1 VDDVSEDRSFVS
13 GAWGA
18 VMRGISVLIAGFI
31 FFFLVCGAQAAKQNA
46 GDSSDR
52 VSATGNLTKGES
64 KSKEVEDKQPQAKSR
79 HLLERHPL
87 GFDLDTLRSLQT
99 WISNLPSRIPD
110 LTRNLKEQSRFLGF
124 AGSLV
129 LFGFLLVIVTT
140 ILAQKKLRHRFEE
153 SAGLLR
159 QYVPLVFHPY
169 FFSAARV
176 LAAILIP
183 LVLLGLCTLVESFL
197 PYGVSWL
204 SLLERFLKLWA
215 VGALVINVLGETLT
229 RGLLP
234 VEEQNGLSLF
244 RIARIVTIYILIS
257 LGVLAFAEFLGVPVN
272 LLALITFVV
281 SLSIVIALLMV
292 FIKKKSIMALL
303 PDLPYRTYIIF
314 VRGLHGLYYPAV
326 FLTFL
331 TGILWCLGYRTLPKV
346 LWQKTWAVV
355 GAFLLIVTCYH
366 LVQQQFDKWIGAK
379 DLKDEAAKSLYKAL
393 RSLLLYLTIA
403 AGLIVSLNL
412 LELAE
417 PLREILSFP
426 VAVLGDAS
434 LSPWLFLKAGL
445 VIITFLLFSKLL
457 RAWLDYKV
465 YPSIGVDEGLAYAIN
480 IFLNYFLLLIGLLLA
495 MRAVGLDLRVLMV
508 LAGAI
513 GIGIG
518 LGLQNMA
525 ANLFSSFSLV
535 FGRRI
540 KKGDW
545 IQVEDTL
552 GSVKEVG
559 LAATRV
565 WTRDNVELIIPN
577 SDLTS
582 KTIINYSLSDPMIRI
597 HVPVGVSYRSSP
609 EEVTRI
615 LLSAAAGNPSVSKE
629 RESALWFTEYGESSL
644 NFELLVWIDVRKVS
658 EKQVRSELYYVIFEA
673 FDKAGIEIPF
683 PQRDIHIR
691 SGLSLPKEKPAE

>member
-1 VDDVSEDRSFVS
+1 
-13 GAWGA
+13 
-18 VMRGISVLIAGFI
+18 MRGISILIAGFI
-31 FFFLVCGAQAAKQNA
+31 FFFLVCGSQAAKQKA

-52 VSATGNLTKGES
+52 LSATEDLTKGES
-64 KSKEVEDKQPQAKSR
+64 KRKEVEDKQPQEKSR
-79 HLLERHPL
+79 HLLERQPL
-87 GFDLDTLRSLQT
+87 GFDLDTLRSLQA
-99 WISNLPSRIPD
+99 WISNLSSRIPD

-129 LFGFLLVIVTT
+129 LLGFLLVIVST
-140 ILAQKKLRHRFEE
+140 ILGQKKLRQRFEKA
-153 SAGLLR
+153 AGSLR
-159 QYVPLVFHPY
+159 KHMPGVFLAY

-176 LAAILIP
+176 LAAVLIP
-183 LVLLGLCTLVESFL
+183 LALLGLCLLVEAFFSH
-197 PYGVSWL
+197 GVSWL
-204 SLLERFLKLWA
+204 ILIERFLKLWA
-215 VGALVINVLGETLT
+215 VGALVINLLGEILT
-229 RGLLP
+229 RDLFSIK
-234 VEEQNGLSLF
+234 EQVGLSLF
-244 RIARIVTIYILIS
+244 RAARIVTIYILICLS
-257 LGVLAFAEFLGVPVN
+257 VLAFVEFLAVPPN
-272 LLALITFVV
+272 LLALIRFLV
-281 SLSIVIALLMV
+281 SLSIVIALFLV
-292 FIKKKSIMALL
+292 FIKKKSIMAIL
-303 PDLPYRTYIIF
+303 PDLPYWTYRIF
-314 VRGLHGLYYPAV
+314 IRGLGSLYYLAV

-331 TGILWCLGYRTLPKV
+331 TGILWCFGYRTFTSV

-355 GAFLLIVTCYH
+355 GAFLLIITCYH
-366 LVQQQFDKWIGAK
+366 FVQQQFDKWIRGK
-379 DLKDEAAKSLYKAL
+379 EFWDEAAKSLYKAI

-412 LELAE
+412 LELAD

-426 VAVLGDAS
+426 VAVLGNTP
-434 LSPWLFLKAGL
+434 LSPWIFLKAAL
-445 VIITFLLFSKLL
+445 VIITFLLFSRLL

-480 IFLNYFLLLIGLLLA
+480 TFLNYFLLLIGLLLA

-597 HVPVGVSYRSSP
+597 HVPAGVSYRSSP

-629 RESALWFTEYGESSL
+629 RESAVWFTEYGESSL

-658 EKQVRSELYYVIFEA
+658 EKQVRSDLYHVIFEA

-691 SGLSLPKEKPAE
+691 SASSLPKEKSAE